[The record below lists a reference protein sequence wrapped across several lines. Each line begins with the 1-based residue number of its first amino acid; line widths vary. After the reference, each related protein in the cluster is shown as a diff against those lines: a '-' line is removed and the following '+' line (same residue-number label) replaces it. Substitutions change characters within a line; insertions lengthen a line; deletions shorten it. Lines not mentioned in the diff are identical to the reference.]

1 MALKKLFNGLQD
13 EMSAMLKLSKYMSH
27 PVDKGDNSEYCW
39 IDWMR
44 RYLPKRYSV
53 DKATIIDC
61 KGKESDQIDAVIYDR
76 QYSYLA
82 FNQNGRLYLP
92 AESVYA
98 VFEIKQ
104 TLNKTFMEYASKKA
118 ESVRVLH
125 RTSKKII
132 YSTGEKPAK
141 KLHTILSG
149 ILTTD
154 TGWKDKFGK
163 AFKKGLKTFTGN
175 AQLDCGCAL
184 NAGSFF
190 YDSNQQSVIIG
201 SDKESLVS
209 FFLQLL
215 SKLQAIGTVPAID
228 LEAYAKN
235 LKIQTEKI

>member
-1 MALKKLFNGLQD
+1 MALKKLFNGLQE
-13 EMSAMLKLSKYMSH
+13 EMSATLKLSKYMSH

-44 RYLPKRYSV
+44 HYLPKRYSV
-53 DKATIIDC
+53 DKATIIDSR
-61 KGKESDQIDAVIYDR
+61 GKESNQIDAVIYDR

-125 RTSKKII
+125 RTSKPIV
-132 YSTGEKPAK
+132 YSTGTKPPK
-141 KLHTILSG
+141 ELHTILSG

-154 TGWKDKFGK
+154 IGWKDGLGK
-163 AFKKGLKTFTGN
+163 AFKKELKTFAGN

-190 YDSNQQSVIIG
+190 YDSTQQSVIIG
-201 SDKESLVS
+201 TAQESLVS

-228 LEAYAKN
+228 LDAYAKK
-235 LKIQTEKI
+235 LTIQTEKI

>member
-1 MALKKLFNGLQD
+1 MA
-13 EMSAMLKLSKYMSH
+13 ATLKLSKYMSH

-53 DKATIIDC
+53 DKATIIDS
-61 KGKESDQIDAVIYDR
+61 KGMESDQIDAVIYDR

-104 TLNKTFMEYASKKA
+104 TLNRQYIEYAANKA
-118 ESVRVLH
+118 KSVRVLH
-125 RTSKKII
+125 RTSNPVI
-132 YSTGEKPAK
+132 YSIGKQSAK

-154 TGWKDKFGK
+154 IGWKDNFGK
-163 AFKKGLKTFTGN
+163 AFKKELKIHTGFS
-175 AQLDCGCAL
+175 QIDCGCAL

-190 YDSNQQSVIIG
+190 YDSATQSVITG
-201 SDKESLVS
+201 TAQESLVS
-209 FFLQLL
+209 FFLHLL
-215 SKLQAIGTVPAID
+215 SKLQAMGTVPAID
-228 LEAYAKN
+228 LNAYAKT
-235 LKIQTEKI
+235 LTMQTSKI

>member
-1 MALKKLFNGLQD
+1 MALKELFKGLQE
-13 EMSAMLKLSKYMSH
+13 EMAATLKLSKYMSH

-53 DKATIIDC
+53 DKATIIDS
-61 KGKESDQIDAVIYDR
+61 KGMESDQIDAVIYDR

-92 AESVYA
+92 AESVYV

-104 TLNKTFMEYASKKA
+104 TLNRQYIEYAANKA
-118 ESVRVLH
+118 KSVRVLH
-125 RTSKKII
+125 RTSNPVI
-132 YSTGEKPAK
+132 YSIGKQSAK

-154 TGWKDKFGK
+154 IGWKDNFGK
-163 AFKKGLKTFTGN
+163 AFKKELKIHTGFS
-175 AQLDCGCAL
+175 QIDCGCAL

-190 YDSNQQSVIIG
+190 YDSATQSVITG
-201 SDKESLVS
+201 TAQESLVS
-209 FFLQLL
+209 FFLHLL
-215 SKLQAIGTVPAID
+215 SKLQAMGTVPAID
-228 LEAYAKN
+228 LNAYAKT
-235 LKIQTEKI
+235 LTMQTSKI

>member
-53 DKATIIDC
+53 DKATIIDS
-61 KGKESDQIDAVIYDR
+61 KGKESDQIDAIIYDR

-104 TLNKTFMEYASKKA
+104 TLNKQHIEYAARKV

-125 RTSKKII
+125 RTSNPII
-132 YSTGEKPAK
+132 YSIGKQSAK

-154 TGWKDKFGK
+154 IGWKDGFGK
-163 AFKKGLKTFTGN
+163 AFKKELKIHTGLS
-175 AQLDCGCAL
+175 QVDCGCAL

-190 YDSNQQSVIIG
+190 YDSAKPSVIIG
-201 SDKESLVS
+201 TAQESLVS

-215 SKLQAIGTVPAID
+215 SELQTMGTVPAID
-228 LEAYAKN
+228 LNAYAKTLN
-235 LKIQTEKI
+235 LQSINI